1 MHMRVRPL
9 NQPAY
14 RARRQTNTN
23 KKKERMASDTRT
35 PYVYKDYVATL
46 DTLRATLQTHG
57 VAIMPAVLNT
67 SECDAMASGVWDAVE
82 FATAKFAPPAAAPV
96 KRDDPSTFIHLRQLF
111 TKHSMLHQHFGVG
124 HAQAVWDV
132 RQHPRVA
139 GVFANLW
146 QTKPEDLLVSFDGF
160 SLHVPPEQNGN
171 RGWYRKPW
179 MHVDQS
185 YTRNGFECVQGWVTA
200 HPVEE
205 GDATLAFLRGS
216 HAHHGA
222 VADACNL
229 RAAKDAKKDWR
240 KLEEPE
246 LAEYA
251 ARGCAPARVRCPAG
265 SLVLWD
271 SRTVHCG
278 VEPEKGRRN
287 AAAQRCVVYV
297 CMQPRARATPAA
309 LRKKRAALEALRMT
323 SHWAAKP
330 TLFPLTPRTYGA
342 PLLPIQSVTTP
353 PTLTPL
359 GRRLAGCAD
368 TAGPP
373 PPKKRPREDVEE
385 DTAQKKKSPAAVI
398 TATQEGGFMLDH
410 HPVDSLPAWLARE
423 IVQDLGGSRTPVT
436 DLSRLTC
443 DQYTALHKELIAR
456 TEAL

>member
-1 MHMRVRPL
+1 
-9 NQPAY
+9 
-14 RARRQTNTN
+14 
-23 KKKERMASDTRT
+23 MASDTRT
-35 PYVYKDYVATL
+35 PYVYEDYLATL
-46 DTLRATLQTHG
+46 ATLRATLQTHG
-57 VAIMPAVLNT
+57 VAIMPEVLNT

-139 GVFANLW
+139 GVFADIW

-246 LAEYA
+246 IAEYA

-359 GRRLAGCAD
+359 GRRLAGYAD
-368 TAGPP
+368 PP
-373 PPKKRPREDVEE
+373 PADAAAAAPQKTTKKKRPRADDAAEP
-385 DTAQKKKSPAAVI
+385 TQQKKKTPPPAVI

-410 HPVDSLPAWLARE
+410 HPVDRLPAWLARD
-423 IVQDLGGSRTPVT
+423 IVQDLAGSGPPIT
-436 DLSRLTC
+436 DVSGLTC
-443 DQYTALHKELIAR
+443 NQYTALHKELVAR
-456 TEAL
+456 AEAL